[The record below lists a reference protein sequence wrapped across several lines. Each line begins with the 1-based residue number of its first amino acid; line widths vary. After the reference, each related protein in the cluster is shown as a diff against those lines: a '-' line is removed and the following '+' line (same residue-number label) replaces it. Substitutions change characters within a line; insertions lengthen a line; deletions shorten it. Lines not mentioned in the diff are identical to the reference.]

1 MDATKSATAATLP
14 VPPATL
20 ATAAAPRRILYV
32 EQNVDGTT
40 GGSYRSLLYLVKGL
54 DKQAYAP
61 TVAFYRNH
69 ELMDEYRA
77 AGCRTMLL
85 SYPRPVDLVSPT
97 RALGAAGRLLAPL
110 ARLFQRAVNFFWL
123 SGFLFVRG
131 VVLLGR
137 ERVQVLHLNN
147 GVGVGNE
154 LLIASKLLG
163 IRSVIHQRGIVP
175 VTPWAGWLGRRADH
189 VICVSSAARDNL
201 IAHGLSPARCTAIHN
216 GINMA
221 ELLGKIKRTPWKV
234 RDDLGIADDRV
245 IVGLAGMIRPWKGQ
259 MVLVEAMAQL
269 HHRYPALLALIM
281 GGVSD
286 KEPADTLY
294 LNQIRQY
301 IDDHGLQSCITLLD
315 YQANAPEF
323 LQIFDVMVHTAVEP
337 EPFSRVVIE
346 GMALGRPIVASANG
360 GTPEAIEDGVSGYLV
375 PGGDAGALAAGIA
388 RLVDDPALR
397 ATIGRG
403 ARDKVERLFLI
414 ESHVSRTEDVYRR
427 IAGRQGA
434 A

>member
-1 MDATKSATAATLP
+1 MDTTGRVGVSTLPLSRTGAEDATARPTR
-14 VPPATL
+14 V
-20 ATAAAPRRILYV
+20 LYV
-32 EQNVDGTT
+32 EQNIDGTT

-69 ELMDEYRA
+69 ELIDEYRA

-85 SYPRPVDLVSPT
+85 FYPQPIDLVSST
-97 RALGAAGRLLAPL
+97 QALGAVGRLLAPA
-110 ARLFQRAVNFFWL
+110 ARVLQRALNFLWIT
-123 SGFLFVRG
+123 GFLFIRG
-131 VVLLGR
+131 ILVLVAGR
-137 ERVQVLHLNN
+137 IQVLHLNN

-175 VTPWAGWLGRRADH
+175 VTPWHAWLARRADH

-201 IAHGLSPARCTAIHN
+201 IAYGLNPERCTAIHN
-216 GINMA
+216 GINME

-234 RDDLGIADDRV
+234 RDSLGIAEDKL

-259 MVLVEAMAQL
+259 LVLVQAMEQL
-269 HHRYPALLALIM
+269 HGRYPHLLALIM

-286 KEPADTLY
+286 KEPADTAY
-294 LNQIRQY
+294 LKQIRQY
-301 IDDHGLQSCITLLD
+301 IDEHDLNSCITILD

-346 GMALGRPIVASANG
+346 GMALSRPIVASENG
-360 GTPEAIEDGVSGYLV
+360 GTPEAIEDGVSGFLV
-375 PGGDAGALAAGIA
+375 PGGDPAALADRIA
-388 RLVDDPALR
+388 RLIDDPALR
-397 ATIGRG
+397 TTLSRG
-403 ARDKVERLFLI
+403 AREKVERLFLI
-414 ESHVSRTEDVYRR
+414 QGHVSRTAGVYRQ
-427 IAGRQGA
+427 IVGRQ
-434 A
+434 